1 MFERFGD
8 DARRVVVTSQ
18 EEARRLDHDAIG
30 SEHLLLALASSD
42 SGVASS
48 VLVAFGVTPPEARSV
63 VRELAGEGSG
73 PPTGHIPFTADAKSV
88 LERSLAV
95 ALERDDTSISA
106 LHLLVAL
113 LDQQAQAVAQVIDR
127 LVDDRDAL
135 RAAVLVALDEP
146 RPPDARARVARVEL
160 RSAAAV
166 GRLPGPPGGNVP
178 RCSLCGRPEDPDQW
192 SVVARGTIVCGECL
206 REALASIDA
215 AAEKGDAPTRLRYRR
230 AGSEPVDPTSARA
243 GIERCFAA
251 VFPGR
256 PVGDRGDRTW
266 AVEPGAGV
274 ADDLAVME
282 AGANNAPMTVVDVTV
297 ERINFLDP
305 EHAEVSIGIWMA
317 GNPSPMLLPGQAVV
331 VDGTWRVSRDTLA
344 WFAGQTRQFRSPP
357 GRPG

>member
-8 DARRVVVTSQ
+8 DARRVVVASQ
-18 EEARRLDHDAIG
+18 EEARRLDHDSIG
-30 SEHLLLALASSD
+30 SEHLLLALAGSD
-42 SGVASS
+42 SGRASS
-48 VLVAFGVTPPEARSV
+48 LLVTFGVTPPEARSI
-63 VRELAGEGSG
+63 VRELAGAGSD

-88 LERSLAV
+88 LERSLAI
-95 ALERDDTSISA
+95 ALERGDTSISA

-113 LDQQAQAVAQVIDR
+113 LDQPAPTVVPVIDR

-146 RPPDARARVARVEL
+146 RPPDARAHVRRAEL
-160 RSAAAV
+160 RSGSAV
-166 GRLPGPPGGNVP
+166 GRFAGPPGGNVP

-206 REALASIDA
+206 REALASVDA
-215 AAEKGDAPTRLRYRR
+215 AVEQGDAPTRLRYSR
-230 AGSEPVDPTSARA
+230 AGTQPVDPTTARA
-243 GIERCFAA
+243 GIDRCFAA

-266 AVEPGAGV
+266 AVEPGVGV
-274 ADDLAVME
+274 ADDLAAME
-282 AGANNAPMTVVDVTV
+282 TGARNAPMVVVDITV
-297 ERINFLDP
+297 ERVTFVDP

-317 GNPSPMLLPGQAVV
+317 GNPSPMLFPGHAVV

-344 WFAGQTRQFRSPP
+344 WFAGHARQFRRPP
-357 GRPG
+357 GPLG